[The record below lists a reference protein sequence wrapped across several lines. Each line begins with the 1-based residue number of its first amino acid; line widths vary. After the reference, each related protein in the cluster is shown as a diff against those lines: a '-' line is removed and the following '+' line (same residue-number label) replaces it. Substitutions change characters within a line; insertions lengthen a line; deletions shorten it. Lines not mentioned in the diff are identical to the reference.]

1 MQRTFVFTTLD
12 AVVYDKETKA
22 VKTES
27 VRFTYS
33 ENNDT
38 EDKLI
43 RKATKVTGKPI
54 IAVENI
60 KTVYELR
67 KMSDDKFYELS
78 ELDSVKEC

>member
-1 MQRTFVFTTLD
+1 MQRTFIFTTLD
-12 AVVYDKETKA
+12 AVVYDKESKT
-22 VKTES
+22 VKTEF

-43 RKATKVTGKPI
+43 RKASKAIGKPI
-54 IAVENI
+54 IAVENV

-67 KMSDDKFYELS
+67 KMDDDKFYELS
-78 ELDSVKEC
+78 VLDSVETK